1 MAQDDLDERKRAL
14 LQTLEGEAMEGIRLE
29 ELRRAMSHPKAAE
42 TIRELLPYEAGA
54 PGPGAPAPDFALA
67 WLPGSEPPGG
77 APFRLSDHFGRR
89 PVALIFGS
97 YT

>member
-1 MAQDDLDERKRAL
+1 MARDDLDESKRAL
-14 LQTLEGEAMEGIRLE
+14 LDSLEGEAMEGIRLE
-29 ELRRAMSHPKAAE
+29 ELRQAMAHPKAAE
-42 TIRELLPYEAGA
+42 TIRELLPYEANA
-54 PGPGAPAPDFALA
+54 PGPGAPAPDFALD
-67 WLPGSEPPGG
+67 WLPAHEPPGS